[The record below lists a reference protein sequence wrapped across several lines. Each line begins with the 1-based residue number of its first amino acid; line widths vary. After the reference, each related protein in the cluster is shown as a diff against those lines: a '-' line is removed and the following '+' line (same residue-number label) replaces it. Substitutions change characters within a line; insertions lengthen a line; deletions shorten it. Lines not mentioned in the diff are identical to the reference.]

1 MAQAE
6 FVQDGHAIDYTPNAD
21 VAAGTVVVREDL
33 VGVTKRDIKANTL
46 GALAV
51 SGVFT
56 FPKATGPGTAIAAGK
71 KVYWDA
77 TEKVAK
83 EDAETPSSSG
93 GEPLEENK
101 YLGKTVQAAGDNDA
115 TVSVRLSQ

>member
-6 FVQDGHAIDYTPNAD
+6 FVQDGDAIDYTPGVD

-33 VGVTKRDIKANTL
+33 VGVTKRDIKANVL

-51 SGVFT
+51 SGVFS
-56 FPKATGPGTAIAAGK
+56 FPKATGLGTGIAAGK

-77 TEKVAK
+77 AEKVAK
-83 EDAETPSSSG
+83 EDAETGSSSG
-93 GEPLEENK
+93 GEPLVENK
-101 YLGKTVQAAGDNDA
+101 YLGKTVLAAGDSDK
-115 TVSVRLSQ
+115 TVNVRLSQ

>member
-6 FVQDGHAIDYTPNAD
+6 FIQDGDVIDYTPASD
-21 VAAGTVVVREDL
+21 VAAGTVVVRDDL

-51 SGVFT
+51 SGVFA
-56 FPKATGPGTAIAAGK
+56 FPKATGLGTGIGAGK

-77 TEKVAK
+77 TDKVAK
-83 EDAETPSSSG
+83 EDPETASSSG
-93 GEPLEENK
+93 GEAQAENK
-101 YLGKTVQAAGDNDA
+101 YLGKTVLAAGDSAA
-115 TVSVRLSQ
+115 TVNVRLSQ